1 MVPKFNLSKDKP
13 LWALEKGNDLIPVIV
28 VMGLGFGKRK
38 EAGGGASSEA
48 AVRVLGGSWYYKGK
62 EKFVGWKMW

>member
-28 VMGLGFGKRK
+28 VMGLGLGKRK

-48 AVRVLGGSWYYKGK
+48 AV
-62 EKFVGWKMW
+62 